1 MIGLGVAQSIIAK
14 YNRDILKR
22 TNGVDYAYSNI
33 GENMEIDDFKAFVR
47 TIPSIKDEVVKGRY
61 TWQQL
66 YEFYVLYGADDK
78 MWEPYKKSQVDL
90 TGLLDIIKNVDLDAL
105 AKSFEG
111 IQKVLD
117 LVSGFV
123 VKDEPKSQAKQWYD
137 D

>member
-1 MIGLGVAQSIIAK
+1 
-14 YNRDILKR
+14 
-22 TNGVDYAYSNI
+22 
-33 GENMEIDDFKAFVR
+33 MEIDDFKAFVR
-47 TIPSIKDEVVKGRY
+47 TIPSIKEEVVKGRY

-66 YEFYVLYGADDK
+66 YEFYVLYGEDDK
-78 MWEPYKKSQVDL
+78 MWEPYRKSQVDL
-90 TGLLDIIKNVDLDAL
+90 TGILDIVKNVDLDAL

-123 VKDEPKSQAKQWYD
+123 VKDEPKAQTKQWYD

>member
-1 MIGLGVAQSIIAK
+1 
-14 YNRDILKR
+14 
-22 TNGVDYAYSNI
+22 
-33 GENMEIDDFKAFVR
+33 MEIDDFKSFIR

-66 YEFYVLYGADDK
+66 YEFYVLYGEDDK

-90 TGLLDIIKNVDLDAL
+90 TGIFDIIKNVDLDAL
-105 AKSFEG
+105 SKSFEG

-123 VKDEPKSQAKQWYD
+123 VKIEEPKNVKNRQWYD

>member
-1 MIGLGVAQSIIAK
+1 
-14 YNRDILKR
+14 
-22 TNGVDYAYSNI
+22 
-33 GENMEIDDFKAFVR
+33 MEIDDFKAFVR
-47 TIPSIKDEVVKGRY
+47 TIPSIKEEVIKGRY

-66 YEFYVLYGADDK
+66 YEFYVLYGENDK

-90 TGLLDIIKNVDLDAL
+90 TGILDIVKNVDLDAL
-105 AKSFEG
+105 SKSFEG

-123 VKDEPKSQAKQWYD
+123 VKDEPKTQTKQWYD

>member
-1 MIGLGVAQSIIAK
+1 
-14 YNRDILKR
+14 
-22 TNGVDYAYSNI
+22 
-33 GENMEIDDFKAFVR
+33 MEIDDFKSFIR

-66 YEFYVLYGADDK
+66 YEFYVLYGEDDK

-90 TGLLDIIKNVDLDAL
+90 TGIFDIIKNVDLDAL
-105 AKSFEG
+105 SKSFEG

-117 LVSGFV
+117 LGSGFV
-123 VKDEPKSQAKQWYD
+123 VKEEPKNVKNRQWYD

>member
-1 MIGLGVAQSIIAK
+1 
-14 YNRDILKR
+14 
-22 TNGVDYAYSNI
+22 
-33 GENMEIDDFKAFVR
+33 MEIDDFKSFIR

-66 YEFYVLYGADDK
+66 YEFYVLYGEDDK

-90 TGLLDIIKNVDLDAL
+90 TGIFDIIKNVDLDAL
-105 AKSFEG
+105 SKSFEG

-123 VKDEPKSQAKQWYD
+123 VKEEPKNVNNRQWYD

>member
-1 MIGLGVAQSIIAK
+1 MEIV
-14 YNRDILKR
+14 ILKLCKKQ
-22 TNGVDYAYSNI
+22 
-33 GENMEIDDFKAFVR
+33 FLQL
-47 TIPSIKDEVVKGRY
+47 KDEVVKGRY

>member
-1 MIGLGVAQSIIAK
+1 
-14 YNRDILKR
+14 
-22 TNGVDYAYSNI
+22 
-33 GENMEIDDFKAFVR
+33 MEIDDFKSFIR

-66 YEFYVLYGADDK
+66 YEFYVLYGEDDK

-90 TGLLDIIKNVDLDAL
+90 TGIFDIIKNVDLDAL
-105 AKSFEG
+105 SKSFEG

-123 VKDEPKSQAKQWYD
+123 VKEEPKNEIGRAHV
-137 D
+137 